1 MFAVDMAAQKTKNL
15 VKNKLHQKDYWV
27 MNKAVIASIL
37 KVLYDSITINSQYN
51 LGEGK
56 SI

>member
-1 MFAVDMAAQKTKNL
+1 MFAVDMAAQKTKNQ

-37 KVLYDSITINSQYN
+37 KFYMTVLQ
-51 LGEGK
+51 
-56 SI
+56 